1 VSTVDDAQRCQ
12 DEPVRVLFATA
23 ELSPIATVGGL
34 AAAAAGL
41 AHELRRQG
49 ADVELMVPDYGDVE
63 LSDEMTIELDVP
75 AWVGPAT
82 IRVGD
87 HPIAGRLHLVNVAGM
102 ARSHPYLRPD
112 GEGWP
117 DNAERFFR
125 FARAIAA
132 RVEQSPPDVLHL
144 NDWHTGAA
152 LAALPKQPP
161 TVVSIHNLAYQGVAP
176 GTWLRRIGPRSEHY
190 EWWGGT
196 NPFTGAFALAD
207 AIVAVSPTYAAEI
220 LTPEF
225 GCGVDGPLSFRRDVL
240 IGILNGI
247 DTTVWDPTT
256 DPHIVSTYDVEHL
269 EDKAPNR
276 EALLTRL
283 GFAGSSTPLAVA
295 VTRLTDQK
303 GIDLLV
309 PLVPLLE
316 QIPMR
321 LAILGSGDAQL
332 AATLHAVAASH
343 PDWFAFVEGYDESL
357 SHLMFAGADLFMM
370 PSRFEPC
377 GLTQMQAMRYGTIP
391 IVTGVGGLVDTVPD
405 ADANHRDGRG
415 FVAARPASPDLLA
428 AMFRAGRRI
437 TDRRRRVV
445 LQSRAMAVDWSWRR
459 PAAQYVELYD
469 RLLARR

>member
-1 VSTVDDAQRCQ
+1 
-12 DEPVRVLFATA
+12 VRVLFATA

-34 AAAAAGL
+34 AAATAGL
-41 AHELRRQG
+41 ALELRRQG
-49 ADVELMVPDYGDVE
+49 VDVELTVPDYGDVE
-63 LSDEMTIELDVP
+63 LSDETTVELTAP
-75 AWVGPAT
+75 AWASPAR
-82 IRVGD
+82 IRVGV
-87 HPIAGRLHLVNVAGM
+87 HPTAGRLHLVDVPGM
-102 ARSHPYLRPD
+102 ARSHPYLKPD

-132 RVEQSPPDVLHL
+132 RIEQAPPDVLHL

-152 LAALPKQPP
+152 LAALKDQPP

-190 EWWGGT
+190 EWWGST
-196 NPFTGAFALAD
+196 NPFTGALALAD
-207 AIVAVSPTYAAEI
+207 AIVAVSPTYANEI
-220 LTPEF
+220 LTPEL
-225 GCGVDGPLSFRRDVL
+225 GCGIDGPLAYRRDVL
-240 IGILNGI
+240 SGILNGI
-247 DTTVWDPTT
+247 DTDVWDPST
-256 DPHIVSTYDVEHL
+256 DRHIVSTYDIDHL
-269 EDKAPNR
+269 EGKAPNR
-276 EALLTRL
+276 AALVERL
-283 GFAGSSTPLAVA
+283 GFGGADVPLAVA

-321 LAILGSGDAQL
+321 LAVLGSGDAQL
-332 AATLHAVAASH
+332 AAALHAAAATN
-343 PDWFAFVEGYDESL
+343 PDWFAFVEGYDEAL

-377 GLTQMQAMRYGTIP
+377 GLTQMQAMRYGTVP

-405 ADANHRDGRG
+405 ADADRRDGRG
-415 FVAARPASPDLLA
+415 FVAARPASTDLLA

-437 TDRRRRVV
+437 TDRRRRVT
-445 LQSRAMAVDWSWRR
+445 LQRRGMSVDWSWRQ
-459 PAAQYVELYD
+459 PAAEYIELYE

>member
-1 VSTVDDAQRCQ
+1 
-12 DEPVRVLFATA
+12 LFATA

-41 AHELRRQG
+41 ALELRRQG
-49 ADVELMVPDYGDVE
+49 VEVELTVPDYGDVD
-63 LSDEMTIELDVP
+63 LTDETIVELDVP
-75 AWVGPAT
+75 GWARPAR

-87 HPIAGRLHLVNVAGM
+87 HPVAGRLHLVDVPGM
-102 ARSHPYLRPD
+102 ARSHPYLKPD
-112 GEGWP
+112 GDGWP

-125 FARAIAA
+125 FARAIAS

-152 LAALPKQPP
+152 LAALTDQPP

-176 GTWLRRIGPRSEHY
+176 GTWLRRIGPRAEHY
-190 EWWGGT
+190 EWWGST
-196 NPFTGAFALAD
+196 NPFTGAIALAD
-207 AIVAVSPTYAAEI
+207 AIVAVSPTYAKEI
-220 LTPEF
+220 LTPEL
-225 GCGVDGPLSFRRDVL
+225 GCGIDGPLAYRGDALS
-240 IGILNGI
+240 GILNGI
-247 DTTVWDPTT
+247 DTTVWDPNT
-256 DPHIVSTYDVEHL
+256 DRHIVSRFDADRL
-269 EDKAPNR
+269 DAKAPNR
-276 EALLTRL
+276 VALLDRL
-283 GFAGSSTPLAVA
+283 GFTGPGVPLAVA

-321 LAILGSGDAQL
+321 LAVLGSGDASL
-332 AATLHAVAASH
+332 AATLHASAAVH
-343 PDWFAFVEGYDESL
+343 PEWFAFVEGYDEAL
-357 SHLMFAGADLFMM
+357 SHLMFAGADLFVM

-405 ADANHRDGRG
+405 ADADRRNGRG
-415 FVAARPASPDLLA
+415 FVAARPTSTDLLA

-437 TDRRRRVV
+437 TDGRRRTIVQR
-445 LQSRAMAVDWSWRR
+445 RGMAVDWSWSR
-459 PAAQYVELYD
+459 AAAEYIALYEQ
-469 RLLARR
+469 LVARR